1 MGDYPF
7 GPSAAGGA
15 GTLLSPSGDVT
26 GVKDAAA
33 IMAAYNAGSKLIDLN
48 PTGPWYIAG
57 GQVVIN
63 GSGIYINAPGVIIN
77 GVGSGDVIRMFDS
90 SNYNTRTVNGGGI
103 LGMPI
108 INGTAMTGNS
118 CGVHAGDI
126 LQLALFVQCQFFTS
140 GTTSKCVWL
149 DNQWFFTE
157 QCWGRILAT
166 SGTSLVKFDNSTGTT
181 NPGATGSFDRFG
193 ADIFLENGGVGNGVV
208 FSNGAI
214 IINPDKMGIFGNF
227 LASAT
232 AVYSVIVFDNTTSEI
247 ANGTLYIGVE
257 LDTAGAHIPTTINF
271 DNGGFTGIHNCNG
284 LIDFSEGSQQF
295 AASNNS
301 GNCIF
306 AGDVFGDTTLQAMQ
320 ALSRPFSS
328 QPTFE
333 SAQTFFTGSNG
344 WIRTGSATSYTGM
357 IMQAGSFPNQTVTI
371 TNIGAGAITFAA
383 VGTSNVLGGITTVI
397 AGNTAATFVWDTT
410 SSVWVR
416 IV

>member
-1 MGDYPF
+1 
-7 GPSAAGGA
+7 
-15 GTLLSPSGDVT
+15 
-26 GVKDAAA
+26 
-33 IMAAYNAGSKLIDLN
+33 
-48 PTGPWYIAG
+48 
-57 GQVVIN
+57 
-63 GSGIYINAPGVIIN
+63 
-77 GVGSGDVIRMFDS
+77 
-90 SNYNTRTVNGGGI
+90 
-103 LGMPI
+103 
-108 INGTAMTGNS
+108 
-118 CGVHAGDI
+118 
-126 LQLALFVQCQFFTS
+126 
-140 GTTSKCVWL
+140 
-149 DNQWFFTE
+149 
-157 QCWGRILAT
+157 
-166 SGTSLVKFDNSTGTT
+166 
-181 NPGATGSFDRFG
+181 
-193 ADIFLENGGVGNGVV
+193 
-208 FSNGAI
+208 
-214 IINPDKMGIFGNF
+214 MGIFGNF